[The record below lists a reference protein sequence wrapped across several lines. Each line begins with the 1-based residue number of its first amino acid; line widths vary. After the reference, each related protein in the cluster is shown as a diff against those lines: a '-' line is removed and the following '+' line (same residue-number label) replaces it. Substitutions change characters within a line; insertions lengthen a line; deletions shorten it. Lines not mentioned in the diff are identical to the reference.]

1 MLLPN
6 HVLGGFVFS
15 GIVGGIMGDNLFQN
29 PAAIVTVLIGSIL
42 PDIDMPTSPVGWVF
56 KPLSNWIYARYGHRT
71 ITHSI
76 FALIGTTLIF
86 KLCFGVLG
94 FHALFWVIAYFS
106 HCLFDMLTIQGVP
119 FLFPLKKN
127 KWVLPPDPELRFN
140 TGDGRAESITFA
152 SFLVLGL
159 TLQPLMTNG
168 FWTTY
173 NSAFGT
179 QKHLSSEFQKSKDL
193 LEVSY
198 VYEIGSKQFV
208 GSGYC
213 IEASENKTIL
223 REKDNWTILD
233 PSVFKIKSV
242 LFKHT
247 GRTFFIEPQT
257 FINVSADSL
266 NLIVANRAIT
276 EIEIQSNVTAKINEK
291 GFVGDMRNFKKTY
304 PSVLAFFASDS
315 AFKSEPFNFVPSI
328 AAKLKASEI
337 GTIKAKYEHEK
348 RLHELKMSELENLI
362 KQPVSNNALEHEH
375 QMRRIA
381 ELKNEVKNPP
391 LLDQIHIQQ
400 IEYEMR
406 VGEQQEVLTHDLAR
420 REHELKQLE
429 KARQIQK
436 TVFSGFLKSLII
448 K

>member
-6 HVLGGFVFS
+6 HIVGGFVFS
-15 GIVGGIMGDNLFQN
+15 GIVGGIMGDNLFQS
-29 PAAIVTVLIGSIL
+29 PAAILTVLIGSIL
-42 PDIDMPTSPVGWVF
+42 PDIDSPRSPVAWAFG
-56 KPLSNWIYARYGHRT
+56 PLSKWINIKFGHRT

-76 FALIGTTLIF
+76 WALCGTTLLF
-86 KLCFGVLG
+86 KVLFSVFG
-94 FHALFWVIAYFS
+94 FHALFWFIAYFS
-106 HCLFDMLTIQGVP
+106 HCLFDMLTVQGVP
-119 FLFPLKKN
+119 FLFPVLKN
-127 KWVLPPDPELRFN
+127 RWVLPSDPTLRFN
-140 TGDGRAESITFA
+140 TGDTKAESITFA
-152 SFLVLGL
+152 SFILLGV

-173 NSAFGT
+173 NSSFGT

-198 VYEIGSKQFV
+198 IYEIGSKQFV
-208 GSGYC
+208 GRGYC
-213 IEASENKTIL
+213 IEASENKTVL
-223 REKDNWTILD
+223 REKDNWTVLNPD
-233 PSVFKIKSV
+233 LMKVKSV
-242 LFKHT
+242 IFTHT

-291 GFVGDMRNFKKTY
+291 GIVGDMRNFKKTY
-304 PSVLAFFASDS
+304 PSVLAFFAADS
-315 AFKSEPFNFVPSI
+315 AFKSEPFNRVPSI
-328 AAKLKASEI
+328 AAKLKVSEI
-337 GTIKAKYEHEK
+337 ATIKAKYEHEK
-348 RLHELKMSELENLI
+348 RLHELKITELENLI
-362 KQPVSNNALEHEH
+362 KQPILNNALEHEH

-381 ELKNEVKNPP
+381 ELKSEVKSPP
-391 LLDQIHIQQ
+391 LLDQFHIQR

-406 VGEQQEVLTHDLAR
+406 VGEQQEILTHDLAR
-420 REHELKQLE
+420 REHELKQME

-436 TVFSGFLKSLII
+436 TVFSGFLKTLII